1 MIEDDGTH
9 EEVHV
14 MRAGSS
20 PTDHATDSQTSMTAH
35 DEHGATETPNW
46 LHKNLWPLLA
56 TVAIIAVGMAYTL
69 SWAQLY
75 YHVHVWLTPGD
86 IWSTFRDAH
95 FVGWGSEG
103 AIYAAGT
110 SLVTFPGIA
119 VLLTPIAMLQN
130 PLHLSSSIP
139 FYLLKP
145 TEWLVL
151 GPVDLVLGGV
161 FLFPLNK
168 FATRLS
174 ISARRRVVLVW
185 FEAILVWAVV
195 VLYGHPEDTIAMAL
209 AVYALIAVLDE
220 SWLHAGFFFG
230 LAVAF
235 QPLTLL
241 ILPIAL
247 VRIPWRKWP
256 MLAGEII
263 LPSAILLV
271 GPLVNEWGPT
281 TRALLK
287 QPNFPT
293 LNHPTPWLALAPR
306 LSPARYVLTPE
317 ILEHTLPDGKRVA
330 VAGLKRVLSGE
341 VVSAGPGREVAL
353 ALVVVIGVVLYRHK
367 PSWPR
372 LVWWI
377 AVALS
382 MRCVFESILDP
393 FYFFP
398 GLAIAVL
405 AAFTTKS
412 WKMSL
417 TMLFASVCTVVS
429 FWHLGDWTYYLLVNG
444 SLLLTLLFAYP
455 TEGSLRLVDDADEVR
470 RGASNNQLI

>member
-1 MIEDDGTH
+1 
-9 EEVHV
+9 
-14 MRAGSS
+14 
-20 PTDHATDSQTSMTAH
+20 
-35 DEHGATETPNW
+35 
-46 LHKNLWPLLA
+46 LA
-56 TVAIIAVGMAYTL
+56 
-69 SWAQLY
+69 
-75 YHVHVWLTPGD
+75 PGD

-119 VLLTPIAMLQN
+119 VLLTPVAMLQN

-139 FYLLKP
+139 FYLYKP

-151 GPVDLVLGGV
+151 GPIDMLLGGV

-168 FATRLS
+168 FAARLG
-174 ISARRRVVLVW
+174 IGARRRIALVW

-195 VLYGHPEDTIAMAL
+195 VLYGHPEDTVAMAL
-209 AVYALIAVLDE
+209 AVYALIAVRDE

-241 ILPIAL
+241 MLPIAL

-256 MLAGEII
+256 ILAGEIV
-263 LPSAILLV
+263 LPSAILFV

-293 LNHPTPWLALAPR
+293 LNHPTPWLAFAPR
-306 LSPARYVLTPE
+306 LSPARYVLQPT
-317 ILEHTLPDGKRVA
+317 IVAHTLRDGKRVA
-330 VAGLKRVLSGE
+330 VAVLKRFLSGE
-341 VVSAGPGREVAL
+341 IVSAGPGREVAL
-353 ALVVVIGVVLYRHK
+353 ALVIVIAMVLYRRR
-367 PSWPR
+367 PSWPV
-372 LVWWI
+372 LVWWV

-382 MRCVFESILDP
+382 LRCVFESILDP

-398 GLAIAVL
+398 GLAITVL
-405 AAFTTKS
+405 IAFTTRW
-412 WKMSL
+412 WKISL

-429 FWHLGDWTYYLLVNG
+429 FWHLGDWTYYLVVNG
-444 SLLLTLLFAYP
+444 SLLLALAFAYP
-455 TEGSLRLVDDADEVR
+455 SKGTRCVLGQGDSILSTAPSDQLV
-470 RGASNNQLI
+470 